1 MKRDFLSVLDLN
13 LSEIKALFDLSLKL
27 KKSSGEKVLEGKE
40 IALIFEK
47 PSLRTRVTFE
57 AAISRLG
64 GKPIYLSPQDIQLGK
79 REAVKDV
86 ARNLSLWVS
95 GIVARVFSHRDLE
108 ELARE
113 SSVPVINALSDLEH
127 PCQALADFLSIYE
140 VKGDFDIHLVF
151 VGDGNN
157 VASSL
162 MLLSSIL
169 GSRFTLVCPEGYEV
183 PNAIFEKA
191 KELGEDR
198 VRILRDPREGVR
210 GADFIYTDVWTSMG
224 QEAEREVRMRV
235 FRPYQVNEELLSH
248 APKHAKVMHCLP
260 AHRGEE
266 ITDGVLDS
274 DRAIVLMQAEN
285 RLYTEMALFYAIYGV

>member
-1 MKRDFLSVLDLN
+1 MKRDFLSVIDLSQ
-13 LSEIKALFDLSLKL
+13 SEMKDLFELSLKL
-27 KKSSGEKVLEGKE
+27 KKSSGEKILEGKE

-57 AAISRLG
+57 AAIYRLG

-95 GIVARVFSHRDLE
+95 GIVARVFSHRNLE
-108 ELARE
+108 ELAGE
-113 SSVPVINALSDLEH
+113 ASVPVINALSDLEH

-162 MLLSSIL
+162 MLLSSVI
-169 GSRFTLVCPEGYEV
+169 GTRFTLVCPEGYEV
-183 PNAIFEKA
+183 PKAIWEKA
-191 KELGEDR
+191 KEMAGEK
-198 VRILRDPREGVR
+198 VKMLRDPKEGVR
-210 GADFIYTDVWTSMG
+210 DADFIYTDVWTSMG
-224 QEAEREVRMRV
+224 QEAERELRMRV
-235 FRPYQVNEELLSH
+235 FRPYQVNEELLSY
-248 APKHAKVMHCLP
+248 APKHAKIMHCLP

-274 DRAIVLMQAEN
+274 DRSIVLLQAEN
-285 RLYTEMALFYAIYGV
+285 RLYTEMALFYAIYQG